1 MKTLFYGGDVITMA
15 QPPTAQALLAE
26 NGRIAAVG
34 DAAELRALTGPCRE
48 VNLAG
53 AALLPAFVD
62 AHGHFSQMAAAQLQV
77 NLEGAES
84 AEEIRR
90 RVKTFLE
97 EHPAPAG
104 QWVAGRGLGN
114 APLTLEAL
122 DSFAPGHPLV
132 LHHQSGHMGYV
143 NSMGL
148 NALGLTPDT
157 PDPEGGKLGRA
168 GGRLTGY
175 LEENA
180 FVSQLRNIP
189 LPSMEQLLQGYRA
202 AQDIYAAQGIT
213 LVQDGMVTPELLP
226 AYRALLR
233 QDWLKLDV
241 AAYTAPEDYAQ
252 FAGELPR
259 TGHLTLSGMKI
270 FLDGSPQ
277 GRTAWMRAPYADDP
291 GYRGYGTMTDEAVTQ
306 AMIRAGEA
314 RTQLLCHCNGD
325 AAAEQFLRCLEAAE
339 RACHALKALRPVIIH
354 GQLMGRDQLE
364 TAARLGAVVSFFV
377 GHVYHWGDL
386 HRKTFGP
393 ERAAA
398 ISPARSALDAGVP
411 VTLHNDAPV
420 IAPNLLETLWCAVNR
435 RTRSGI
441 CLGPVERLTPEEA
454 LAALTKTAAWQY
466 FQERERG
473 TLEPGKRA
481 DLVVLSRNPLAV
493 PPETI
498 RDIQV
503 LQTWKDGTLLYSAP

>member
-34 DAAELRALTGPCRE
+34 DAAELWALAGPCRE
-48 VNLAG
+48 VNLEG
-53 AALLPAFVD
+53 AALLPGFVD

-148 NALGLTPDT
+148 SALGLTPDT

-202 AQDIYAAQGIT
+202 VQDIYAAQGIT

-259 TGHLTLSGMKI
+259 TGHLTLSGPPGCGLPTPTTPATGAM
-270 FLDGSPQ
+270 
-277 GRTAWMRAPYADDP
+277 AP
-291 GYRGYGTMTDEAVTQ
+291 
-306 AMIRAGEA
+306 
-314 RTQLLCHCNGD
+314 
-325 AAAEQFLRCLEAAE
+325 
-339 RACHALKALRPVIIH
+339 
-354 GQLMGRDQLE
+354 
-364 TAARLGAVVSFFV
+364 
-377 GHVYHWGDL
+377 
-386 HRKTFGP
+386 
-393 ERAAA
+393 
-398 ISPARSALDAGVP
+398 
-411 VTLHNDAPV
+411 
-420 IAPNLLETLWCAVNR
+420 
-435 RTRSGI
+435 
-441 CLGPVERLTPEEA
+441 
-454 LAALTKTAAWQY
+454 
-466 FQERERG
+466 
-473 TLEPGKRA
+473 
-481 DLVVLSRNPLAV
+481 
-493 PPETI
+493 
-498 RDIQV
+498 
-503 LQTWKDGTLLYSAP
+503 

>member
-1 MKTLFYGGDVITMA
+1 MYALRRRSARNTCGVCTRRIRERSTGRLLPSGCSRRSESATGRAGTAAPYSSAAANSFLQADLTECVNFQEIEETLQAFLRDRQI
-15 QPPTAQALLAE
+15 PPGEWVTAQGYDQNALEERSHPTLALLDRAAPE
-26 NGRIAAVG
+26 N
-34 DAAELRALTGPCRE
+34 P
-48 VNLAG
+48 
-53 AALLPAFVD
+53 LLVQ
-62 AHGHFSQMAAAQLQV
+62 H
-77 NLEGAES
+77 
-84 AEEIRR
+84 
-90 RVKTFLE
+90 K
-97 EHPAPAG
+97 
-104 QWVAGRGLGN
+104 
-114 APLTLEAL
+114 
-122 DSFAPGHPLV
+122 
-132 LHHQSGHMGYV
+132 SGHMGVV
-143 NSMGL
+143 NTQGL
-148 NALGLTPDT
+148 KRLGITPQT
-157 PDPEGGKLGRA
+157 QPSSGGAIGVKDEC
-168 GGRLTGY
+168 LTGY

-339 RACHALKALRPVIIH
+339 RACHTLKALRPVIIH

-435 RTRSGI
+435 RTRSGF
-441 CLGPVERLTPEEA
+441 CLGPEERLTPEAA
-454 LAALTKTAAWQY
+454 LVALTKTAAWQY

-493 PPETI
+493 SPEAL